1 MILGI
6 RRKYKL
12 LLLVTVLLLAAV
24 IFIRMSDAF
33 ILKEISIFPEGII
46 GGSDLL
52 AAPLGKN
59 IFNFSGSKFIDSI
72 ITNEKV
78 IKADLNFGLPD
89 ELKIVLNDIKP
100 LALVRSNGSF
110 FVLDERGYLSRF
122 DNRPASFNFP
132 IITGAGECHPFAP
145 AKNDRLYLLAE
156 QLRQLYSED
165 YDFYLAISS
174 IDLSSPEYTII
185 NMDGLRPPIKIYAG
199 DLLENMKYLR
209 TFLLEFNPDLSRIR
223 ILDLRLSGQ
232 VIAVEK

>member
-12 LLLVTVLLLAAV
+12 LLLVTVAV

-89 ELKIVLNDIKP
+89 ELKIVLMEVS
-100 LALVRSNGSF
+100 LCSMS
-110 FVLDERGYLSRF
+110 
-122 DNRPASFNFP
+122 
-132 IITGAGECHPFAP
+132 AG
-145 AKNDRLYLLAE
+145 
-156 QLRQLYSED
+156 
-165 YDFYLAISS
+165 I
-174 IDLSSPEYTII
+174 
-185 NMDGLRPPIKIYAG
+185 
-199 DLLENMKYLR
+199 
-209 TFLLEFNPDLSRIR
+209 
-223 ILDLRLSGQ
+223 
-232 VIAVEK
+232 